1 MIIGDPGIPCSLPNL
16 PLPKCSARCPDTV
29 CGWHS
34 QGRPPTC
41 PSHSFS
47 LCNSSGYPWE
57 KSLNLCHSVHYPDGT
72 GPRLTQATGYE
83 HNSGTV
89 SAWSMPGVYLKTL
102 VVHTPEHAHLFIC
115 KWRTLCEW
123 CVWICPVL
131 IYHVCY
137 KYPSSKSMFFKKL
150 IQKYIGGSL
159 DIFSPRPIIWCTALW
174 GILHSWK
181 SNPLWVWM
189 YWGGRKRPLE
199 ILWKSGGSFDLANKP
214 TKWCVGSVFICDGLR
229 FW

>member
-1 MIIGDPGIPCSLPNL
+1 
-16 PLPKCSARCPDTV
+16 
-29 CGWHS
+29 
-34 QGRPPTC
+34 
-41 PSHSFS
+41 
-47 LCNSSGYPWE
+47 
-57 KSLNLCHSVHYPDGT
+57 
-72 GPRLTQATGYE
+72 
-83 HNSGTV
+83 
-89 SAWSMPGVYLKTL
+89 MPGVYLKTL

-229 FW
+229 FGKWVHAPLWWKNTEYLLQAQSQIWFVDQQHQHVLGLVKNAESYVLPQTPQIRICTLSRSPGH